1 MTWCVMYVVYI
12 CGMYNTLM
20 SASWLYGFQPRLLVL
35 RAGWYDF
42 ATRVAKPR
50 VKAKSYHP
58 NRKAILGQ
66 QEWLKSIQPRARINV
81 LHSLIVL
88 VTTYLLTYFTILL
101 TTYSILN

>member
-1 MTWCVMYVVYI
+1 MDFNHYCWSKM
-12 CGMYNTLM
+12 
-20 SASWLYGFQPRLLVL
+20 AL

-88 VTTYLLTYFTILL
+88 VTT
-101 TTYSILN
+101 SILTNHSILMENDDFDLNAINSIKSNHMDAH